1 MQSSRCANNVRYQLG
16 RPKSIM
22 KHLILRSMAALLF
35 VSTGARAAS
44 ADERS
49 ADAVITMPTAFML
62 SSTSARIPAIAG
74 RARIDHR
81 GAASVQGSLGLA
93 GIAMLT
99 VDTDRDLRVC
109 ETCDDGETLRTLR
122 ARHAEFKM
130 GAPVNAWFRGQP
142 ALAIGV
148 RITTTTA
155 SSTQANIRAA
165 DAYVVASEVLGPVT
179 VHAGIVTQDIASS
192 RDGGRLQLST
202 TSRTIRPMLGIE
214 WHPAPYPRT
223 TLLADL
229 TWVPELRATGPTQT
243 WLGGWGVRYQAA
255 RILGVELSVRH
266 RQDEGLADTTVLVGA
281 RFILVDER

>member
-1 MQSSRCANNVRYQLG
+1 
-16 RPKSIM
+16 M
-22 KHLILRSMAALLF
+22 KHLLLRSMAALLI

-49 ADAVITMPTAFML
+49 ADAVVTMPTAFML
-62 SSTSARIPAIAG
+62 NSTSARIPAIAG

-99 VDTDRDLRVC
+99 IDTDRDLRVC
-109 ETCDDGETLRTLR
+109 ETCVEDKTLPDETLRTLR

-148 RITTTTA
+148 RVTTTTA
-155 SSTQANIRAA
+155 SSTQANVRAT
-165 DAYVVASEVLGPVT
+165 DAYLVASEVLGPVT
-179 VHAGIVTQDIASS
+179 VHAGVIAQDIASS
-192 RDGGRLQLST
+192 RNDERLQLSA
-202 TSRTIRPMLGIE
+202 TSRGIRPMLGFE
-214 WHPAPYPRT
+214 WHPAQYPRT

-229 TWVPELRATGPTQT
+229 TWVPELRAKGPAQT

>member
-1 MQSSRCANNVRYQLG
+1 
-16 RPKSIM
+16 
-22 KHLILRSMAALLF
+22 MAALLF
-35 VSTGARAAS
+35 VSTSARAAS

-62 SSTSARIPAIAG
+62 STTAARLPALAG

-93 GIAMLT
+93 GIAMVT
-99 VDTDRDLRVC
+99 IDTDRDLRVC
-109 ETCDDGETLRTLR
+109 ESCTAGETLRTLR
-122 ARHAEFKM
+122 SRHAEFKI
-130 GAPVNAWFRGQP
+130 GAPRNAWFRGQP

-148 RITTTTA
+148 RVTTHTA
-155 SSTQANIRAA
+155 ATTQANIRAT
-165 DAYVVASEVLGPVT
+165 DAYVVASEILGPVT
-179 VHAGIVTQDIASS
+179 LHAGLLTQDIASS
-192 RDGGRLQLST
+192 TNLGRRQLGSPG
-202 TSRTIRPMLGIE
+202 RAIRPMLGVE

-243 WLGGWGVRYQAA
+243 WIGGWGVRYQAA

-281 RFILVDER
+281 RFILVNEN